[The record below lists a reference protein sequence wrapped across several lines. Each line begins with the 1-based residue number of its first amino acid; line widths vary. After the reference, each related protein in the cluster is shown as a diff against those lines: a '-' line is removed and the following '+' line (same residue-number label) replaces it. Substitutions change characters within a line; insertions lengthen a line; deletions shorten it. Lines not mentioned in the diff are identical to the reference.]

1 MIELVV
7 DLKEEI
13 TTDKRLYILGYRLF
27 SEKTNYDK
35 EIVERIETWGDGKR
49 LVTISSDGMI
59 QFSEHPI
66 SVVDILTFIDRV
78 KTLQEGLNHEFS
90 KESIL

>member
-7 DLKEEI
+7 KEGEI
-13 TTDKRLYILGYRLF
+13 TTDKRLYNLGYRLF
-27 SEKTNYDK
+27 SENTTYDK
-35 EIVERIETWGDGKR
+35 EIVERVETWGDGKR
-49 LVTISSDGMI
+49 LVTISSDGMM